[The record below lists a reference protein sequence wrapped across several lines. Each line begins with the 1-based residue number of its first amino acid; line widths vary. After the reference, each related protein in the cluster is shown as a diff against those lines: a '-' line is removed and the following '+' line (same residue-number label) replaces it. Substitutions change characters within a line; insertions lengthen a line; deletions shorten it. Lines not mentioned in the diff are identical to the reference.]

1 MPKVKVNQ
9 SRLSSIDND
18 FQQAIRQLGMVTNQ
32 FQAVASNIDW
42 DIKAKSNVNRRLT
55 RLSRELRDELNALQG
70 FARFTQEAQRRYD
83 QTEREI
89 SQRIG
94 HIGDSDQGST
104 YSGVGKAVPNQPGL
118 RRPQQVG
125 GVFSQGVSFENVKAL
140 LGNVVPIVFPLQWA
154 VINSPGDILSLFDG
168 IDDQTEA
175 GFWKNF
181 TSEFTKY
188 FPKKNAKPVSKIKV
202 AGKYGGLVV
211 STLLSAFNNIS
222 EGKSKGYNDTR
233 IAGET
238 LIETGVGLVTGALLT
253 AGITAVLGAGAPVV
267 AVGAMSVA
275 ASVAINKTVEFL
287 TGGRDIGELASD
299 LILGDDQERKQVV
312 EDIKKTGQNI
322 VKFGGETVKNISKAA
337 QDLGNKVADGWNA
350 VTKWGSSLFGFG

>member
-55 RLSRELRDELNALQG
+55 RLSRELQDELNALQG

-94 HIGDSDQGST
+94 HVGDSDQGST

-118 RRPQQVG
+118 RRPQQVVG
-125 GVFSQGVSFENVKAL
+125 GSGDLTVCVNDGNIQAPWKSLVDFAADTLGDQIGLIDDATGSNIFSKVGIAVSGGINFLKNLNEESNDGDWDRI
-140 LGNVVPIVFPLQWA
+140 LGETGIETGIDFLVGAGIKVGITA
-154 VINSPGDILSLFDG
+154 GLSLF
-168 IDDQTEA
+168 
-175 GFWKNF
+175 
-181 TSEFTKY
+181 
-188 FPKKNAKPVSKIKV
+188 
-202 AGKYGGLVV
+202 
-211 STLLSAFNNIS
+211 
-222 EGKSKGYNDTR
+222 
-233 IAGET
+233 
-238 LIETGVGLVTGALLT
+238 
-253 AGITAVLGAGAPVV
+253 
-267 AVGAMSVA
+267 SVA
-275 ASVAINKTVEFL
+275 APPVVVGEAAIVVAWGLN
-287 TGGRDIGELASD
+287 
-299 LILGDDQERKQVV
+299 QVV
-312 EDIKKTGQNI
+312 ENITGKGI
-322 VKFGGETVKNISKAA
+322 GEHVSDAVMDTLQGKNEAGKMLYKEVERVGKAA